1 MFCYRAEAS
10 SIAIFVVLLL
20 PSESL
25 AHHSTRAFFNP
36 DVKVEIEGVIRAI
49 QWRNPHT
56 IFELDV
62 QDERGET
69 IRWHVESGAL
79 GVLRAQ
85 GITSEILSIGDNV
98 KILGD
103 QSMRNRPEMFARN
116 ILLASG
122 EEVLLT
128 LGAREYFSANGD
140 VELLEGAYDEEA
152 VEIARRTADGIFR
165 VWSRIGERLRV
176 DEGGIF
182 NNEEID
188 SFPFTA
194 QGRAVR
200 DEWDPAANFILGCTD
215 WNMPR
220 LMNNPLPMEFVRDG
234 ENIVIHFEENDSRR
248 IIYMN
253 PDEAEVPQ
261 EHTLMGHSVG
271 RWDGDA
277 LVIRTNH
284 ITESTYELPVSSEI
298 ELLEIFR
305 PSADG
310 SRLDYEIEV
319 TDPVMLESPVTQ
331 TTAWIWRPEISVN
344 SYACEVEQELN

>member
-1 MFCYRAEAS
+1 MSNDRSQIVF
-10 SIAIFVVLLL
+10 IAISLILFL
-20 PSESL
+20 PSASF

-56 IFELDV
+56 VFELDV
-62 QDERGET
+62 RNEQGET
-69 IRWHVESGAL
+69 TRWHVESGAL

-103 QSMRNRPEMFARN
+103 QSMRSRPEMFARN

-122 EEVLLT
+122 EEVMLT
-128 LGAREYFSANGD
+128 LGAREYFSTQGD
-140 VELLEGAYDEEA
+140 VELLAGAYDEEA
-152 VEIARRTADGIFR
+152 TEIARRNANGIFR

-176 DEGGIF
+176 EPPAF
-182 NNEEID
+182 SNSEID

-194 QGRAVR
+194 EGRAIR
-200 DEWDPAANFILGCTD
+200 DAWDPGAGFILGCTD

-220 LMNNPLPMEFVRDG
+220 LMGNPLPMEFIQEG
-234 ENIVIHFEENDSRR
+234 ENIVIRFEEGDSRR
-248 IIYMN
+248 MIHMN
-253 PDEAEVPQ
+253 QDADDAPQ
-261 EHTLMGHSVG
+261 EHTLMGYSVG
-271 RWDGDA
+271 QWDGDA
-277 LVIRTNH
+277 LVVRTTH
-284 ITESTYELPVSSEI
+284 IAENTYELPVSPEV

-305 PSADG
+305 PSDDG
-310 SRLDYEIEV
+310 ISLDYEITV
-319 TDPVMLESPVTQ
+319 SDPVILESPVTQ
-331 TTAWIWRPEISVN
+331 TVTWTWRPEISVN

>member
-1 MFCYRAEAS
+1 MFVYRNEALFITVS
-10 SIAIFVVLLL
+10 LALLA
-20 PSESL
+20 PSASF

-36 DVKVEIEGVIRAI
+36 DVKIEIEGIIRAI

-56 IFELDV
+56 VFELDV
-62 QDERGET
+62 QSEQGET

-85 GITSEILSIGDNV
+85 GITSEILSIGDSV

-122 EEVLLT
+122 EEVMLT
-128 LGAREYFSANGD
+128 LGAKEYFSANSD
-140 VELLEGAYDEEA
+140 VELRAGTYDEEA
-152 VEIARRTADGIFR
+152 VESARRTADGIFR
-165 VWSRIGERLRV
+165 VWSRIGERLRIN
-176 DEGGIF
+176 EGIF

-194 QGRAVR
+194 EGRAVR
-200 DEWDPAANFILGCTD
+200 DAWNPSANFILGCTE

-248 IIYMN
+248 TIYMN
-253 PDEAEVPQ
+253 PNAADAPQ
-261 EHTLMGHSVG
+261 ENTLMGYSVG

-277 LVIRTNH
+277 LVIRTTH
-284 ITESTYELPVSSEI
+284 IIENTYELPVSAEI
-298 ELLEIFR
+298 ELRETFT

-331 TTAWIWRPEISVN
+331 STTWYWRPEISVK

>member
-1 MFCYRAEAS
+1 MFRYRTETLI
-10 SIAIFVVLLL
+10 IAISVVLLF
-20 PSESL
+20 PSGSF

-56 IFELDV
+56 VFEVDV
-62 QDERGET
+62 QDGRGET
-69 IRWHVESGAL
+69 IRWHIESGAL

-103 QSMRNRPEMFARN
+103 QSMRGRPEMFARN

-122 EEVLLT
+122 EEVMLT
-128 LGAREYFSANGD
+128 LGAREYFSNNGD
-140 VELLEGAYDEEA
+140 VELLTGAYDEEA
-152 VEIARRTADGIFR
+152 VETARRTADGIFR
-165 VWSRIGERLRV
+165 VWSRIGERLRI
-176 DEGGIF
+176 DPGIF
-182 NNEEID
+182 GSAEID

-194 QGRAVR
+194 EGRAIR
-200 DEWDPAANFILGCTD
+200 DAWDPGANFILGCTD

-220 LMNNPLPMEFVRDG
+220 LMNNPLPMEFVHDG
-234 ENIVIHFEENDSRR
+234 ENIVIRFEEGDSRR
-248 IIYMN
+248 TIYMN
-253 PDEAEVPQ
+253 QDAADVPQ
-261 EHTLMGHSVG
+261 EHTLMGYSVG
-271 RWDGDA
+271 RWEGDA
-277 LVIRTNH
+277 LVVRTTQ
-284 ITESTYELPVSSEI
+284 IVESRYELPVSSEI
-298 ELLEIFR
+298 EMLEIFT

-310 SRLDYEIEV
+310 SRLDYEIKV

-331 TTAWIWRPEISVN
+331 TTTWNWRPEISVN